1 MAALP
6 TSTQDVT
13 AGADTSAADRIMRM
27 FGRFIGA
34 GYVFYLLV
42 SIPVIVQTTTITR
55 PWWTPVALVVF
66 FGPGLALAV
75 VAFVGPIRAITVL
88 AAACVVGYLIGLATW
103 PLGWTGTPFRESE
116 PVWFSYF
123 PALAALGAAITTTP
137 ARVFLYLAVVTVGA
151 QTANY
156 TVREPVDRSP
166 LIPDVVYGFGFGI
179 IFVGAAVM
187 AARTGRLLDRTRA
200 SSYAQAA
207 RSAALDARSV
217 ERRRFDG
224 LIHDGVMS
232 TLLAASRA
240 DAGDGVVRQAAST
253 LAELDALRDDAGSTD
268 DFDRDDVLAHLR
280 AAAAAVD
287 GSIPMAVHAPDTAA
301 DSYPAEAI
309 RTVGAALAEA
319 LRNSVRHA
327 GSARREVE
335 VTVATDEVHVVV
347 RDDGVGF
354 DTDGV
359 PAHRLGVR
367 VSIVDRMSRLP
378 GGSVEVRSA
387 PGEGTRVDLWWRR

>member
-1 MAALP
+1 MATLP
-6 TSTQDVT
+6 ASTQEMT
-13 AGADTSAADRIMRM
+13 PGADTSAADRIMRM

-34 GYVFYLLV
+34 GYVFYVLV
-42 SIPVIVQTTTITR
+42 SIPAIVQTASITR
-55 PWWTPVALVVF
+55 PWWTPVALVLF

-75 VAFVGPIRAITVL
+75 VAFVGSIRAITML
-88 AAACVVGYLIGLATW
+88 AVACMVGYLVGLATW
-103 PLGWTGTPFRESE
+103 PLGWTGASFVESE
-116 PVWFSYF
+116 PVWFSFF

-151 QTANY
+151 QTVNY

-166 LIPDVVYGFGFGI
+166 LVPDVVYGFGFGI

-207 RSAALDARSV
+207 RSATLEARSV

-232 TLLAASRA
+232 TLLAASRP
-240 DAGDGVVRQAAST
+240 DAGDAVARQARTT
-253 LAELDALRDDAGSTD
+253 LAELDALRDDAGSAD
-268 DFDRDDVLAHLR
+268 DFSGDDVLAHLR
-280 AAAAAVD
+280 AAATAVD
-287 GSIPMAVHAPDTAA
+287 GSIPMTVHASDAA
-301 DSYPAEAI
+301 VTRYPAEAI

-319 LRNSVRHA
+319 VRNSVRHA
-327 GSARREVE
+327 GEARREVE
-335 VTVATDEVHVVV
+335 VTVAADEVHVVV
-347 RDDGVGF
+347 RDDGIGF
-354 DTDGV
+354 DTDSV

-367 VSIVDRMSRLP
+367 VSIVDRMARLS
-378 GGSVEVRSA
+378 GGSAELRSA
-387 PGEGTRVDLWWRR
+387 PGAGTRVDLWWRR